1 MFGLREL
8 LCIAD
13 AQHHILIQKP
23 ADEVVRELHQPETLR
38 AAESPFP
45 WAEPNYPFQIARWRG
60 VDFFKTRPPSG
71 RGGARFLKNAAKLVI
86 SGFL

>member
-45 WAEPNYPFQIARWRG
+45 WAEPNTPFQIAMAGG
-60 VDFFKTRPPSG
+60 VDFFKTRPPSE
-71 RGGARFLKNAAKLVI
+71 RGGGRPLQHSTILTI
-86 SGFL
+86 